1 MNKPFPVPVLEVV
14 QFESSRSVTIQVSVG
29 NNSEQ
34 GINDLE
40 NNPVMNPHA
49 FLQMGDMGDQKNS
62 DYSNRTSNSYVQIV
76 PQIRMFK

>member
-1 MNKPFPVPVLEVV
+1 MKIMILVRVIIIHRLNKPTPVPVLEVV
-14 QFESSRSVTIQVSVG
+14 QFESSRSVIIQISAW

-49 FLQMGDMGDQKNS
+49 FLHMGHMGN
-62 DYSNRTSNSYVQIV
+62 
-76 PQIRMFK
+76 